1 MSSQDQHRIMK
12 KIAKCMALSKS
23 NNPHEAGR
31 ALAQAKKL
39 MEMHDIQQSDL
50 DMASV
55 NDATLE
61 VTKAQKIPKHLRQLM
76 GIMRHVFGVKVIS
89 SQGYGGSSAQ
99 FIGFGEAPEIASY
112 AYEVLAAQLKRDRK
126 DYLKT
131 LDGDLPPSRKTRLA
145 DLFCRAWVSSVYEK
159 VENLKAE
166 IERGDLID
174 KWVER
179 QHGEVSTSRT
189 RTTVLRSE
197 DEEQAVNDGLE
208 TGRSANLF
216 HGMTGSKGPALLTN
230 D

>member
-1 MSSQDQHRIMK
+1 MSQQKKIMS
-12 KIAKCMALSKS
+12 KIAKCLALAES

-39 MEMHDIQQSDL
+39 MEMHGINQSDL

-55 NDATLE
+55 NDATLT
-61 VTKAQKIPKHLRQLM
+61 VTKAKKIPKHLRFLM
-76 GIMRHVFGVKVIS
+76 GIMGHVFGVKVIS
-89 SQGYGGSSAQ
+89 TQGQGGSAAQ

-126 DYLKT
+126 DYLRS
-131 LDGDLPPSRKTRLA
+131 LDRDLPSSRKTRLA
-145 DLFCRAWVSSVYEK
+145 DLFCRAWANSVYEK
-159 VENLKAE
+159 VEALKAE
-166 IERGDLID
+166 IERSDLID

-179 QHGEVSTSRT
+179 QYEEVRT
-189 RTTVLRSE
+189 LQTRPTVLRSE

-208 TGRSANLF
+208 TGKGANLF
-216 HGMTGSKGPALLTN
+216 HGMQESPEPAMLTS